1 MLGLGS
7 ALTGGVALGCPGA
20 SCYSMSF
27 DGSGDYL
34 SFTETTFDIEDT
46 GDELSIS
53 FWAKRDGTGSQ
64 DSVLSNTNGYY
75 RRIYF
80 PDDGDELWM
89 EGDHNGQEAKASV
102 TADTNWHHYVITLV
116 GSSGSQATVAMYED
130 GSALTVTNTSLGG
143 IDNKDFTIQRIG
155 MDTATDNA
163 FDGLLYQVAIWDSK
177 LEAAEVSAIYN
188 SGTPIDVAAN
198 EGSYVSSGDL
208 IHLWNFDEGS
218 GSTAAD
224 SAGSLNATITN
235 ATYSSLTP

>member
-1 MLGLGS
+1 MLGLGN

-27 DGSGDYL
+27 DGSGDFL

-46 GDELSIS
+46 NDELSIS

-64 DSVLSNTNGYY
+64 DSVLSNVNGYY

-89 EGDHNGQEAKASV
+89 EGDSNGQEAKASV

-116 GSSGSQATVAMYED
+116 GSSGSPATVVMYED
-130 GSALTVTNTSLGG
+130 GSALTVTNSNLGAT
-143 IDNKDFTIQRIG
+143 DNKDFTISRMG

-163 FDGLLYQVAIWDSK
+163 FDGLLYQV
-177 LEAAEVSAIYN
+177 EAAEVGAIYN
-188 SGTPIDVAAN
+188 GGTPIDVAAN
-198 EGSYVSSGDL
+198 DGSYVSSGDL